1 MLFRSKEL
9 RSSIR
14 AVFGMARLAWQA
26 QPACFTG
33 IILTNVLQGFSPLAI
48 AWVTKLLFDLLF
60 QGLQSGL
67 GISLIR
73 DFLPLLILQAA
84 LLIFNQMIAPV
95 NSYLNAE
102 LARMLALSTQSTI
115 YKKVNDFVGLTYFEN
130 SKFYDTIQL
139 ATQGA
144 QFGPMQIVS
153 VFSNLLQN
161 IVLLTGFFSVLIP
174 FNPLLALVV
183 GIAALPQ
190 LCAQFKMGGQRYNLA
205 FQNTPKERRA
215 SYYGF
220 ILSDVYSAK
229 EIRLFGLA
237 DYFLKGFLNL
247 YKEIHFAQR
256 HQQRREMQYQLF
268 FGILSSLV
276 ASGAFAV
283 VVVQA
288 FSGHLSLGDV
298 TLYISAVGS
307 IQGGL
312 LAIIFDLS
320 NLNEGVLF
328 YKRFT
333 DLLLLSQPSP
343 TITPIRPVIPIK
355 SNIELRNVSFRYT
368 EEHPWVLRDVNLLI
382 PGGKCLAL
390 VGANGAGKTTLVKL
404 LTRLYEPTLGQILWD
419 GIDIR
424 EFKPEELR
432 SRIGAIFQDFMQYSL
447 TAQENIG
454 LGDVKHVENL
464 SRVRDAAMK
473 AGVHATIETLPRG
486 YQTMLSRWLDDEN
499 AGVDMSGGEWQKIA
513 IARMFMRDASLLIL
527 DEPTS
532 ALDAEAEYETYN
544 NFVNLMAG
552 RTSLLISHRFS
563 TVRMA
568 DAIAVLEG
576 GCITE
581 YGSHDEL
588 FSRSG
593 TYTKLYNM
601 QADRYR

>member
-1 MLFRSKEL
+1 MLFWSKEF
-9 RSSIR
+9 RSS
-14 AVFGMARLAWQA
+14 VLTVCGMANFAWQA
-26 QPACFTG
+26 QPACFVG
-33 IILTNVLQGFSPLAI
+33 IILSNILQGFYPLAT
-48 AWVTKLLFDLLF
+48 AWVTKLLFDLLSR
-60 QGLQSGL
+60 GLQSGL
-67 GISLIR
+67 GINLLR
-73 DFLPLLILQAA
+73 NFLPLLILQGA
-84 LLIFNQMIAPV
+84 LLILNQMIAPV

-102 LARMLALSTQSTI
+102 LTRMLTLKTQSTI
-115 YKKVNDFVGLTYFEN
+115 YQKVNEFVGLTYFEN
-130 SKFYDTIQL
+130 SKFYDTIQE

-144 QFGPMQIVS
+144 QLGPMQIIS
-153 VFSNLLQN
+153 IFTNFLQSIILL
-161 IVLLTGFFSVLIP
+161 IGFFSVLIP

-183 GIAALPQ
+183 GITALPQ
-190 LCAQFKMGGQRYNLA
+190 LYAQLKLGSQRYYLA

-220 ILSDVYSAK
+220 LLSDVYSAK

-237 DYFLKGFLNL
+237 DYFLKGFFDL
-247 YKEIHFAQR
+247 YHEIHSAQR
-256 HQQRREMQYQLF
+256 NQQWREMRYQLF
-268 FGILSSLV
+268 LGVLSSLV

-288 FSGHLSLGDV
+288 IAGRLSLGDV

-312 LAIIFDLS
+312 LSIVFGLA

-333 DLLLLSQPSP
+333 DLLLLTPPIQPISS
-343 TITPIRPVIPIK
+343 IRPVMRAK
-355 SNIELRNVSFRYT
+355 SHIELRNVSFRYT
-368 EEHPWVLRDVNLLI
+368 EEHPWVLRDVSLLI
-382 PGGKCLAL
+382 PVGKCLAL

-404 LTRLYEPTLGQILWD
+404 LTRLYDPTEGQILWD

-432 SRIGAIFQDFMQYSL
+432 SHIGAIFQDFMRYSL

-454 LGDVKHVENL
+454 LGDVKHIKNL
-464 SRVRDAAMK
+464 NRIHDAAVK
-473 AGVHATIETLPRG
+473 AGVHTTIDNLPLG
-486 YQTMLSRWLDDEN
+486 YQTMLSRWLDDGN
-499 AGVDMSGGEWQKIA
+499 FGVDLSGGEWQKIA
-513 IARMFMRDASLLIL
+513 IARMFMRDTDLLIL

-532 ALDAEAEYETYN
+532 ALDAQAEYETYN
-544 NFVNLMAG
+544 HFVNLMAK

-568 DAIAVLEG
+568 DTIAVLED

-581 YGSHDEL
+581 CGSHDEL
-588 FSRSG
+588 FLRGG
-593 TYTKLYNM
+593 TYAKLYNM
-601 QADRYR
+601 QAERYR

>member
-1 MLFRSKEL
+1 MLLRSKEL
-9 RSSIR
+9 RSSVW
-14 AVFGMARLAWQA
+14 AVYGMIRLAWQA
-26 QPACFTG
+26 QPACFAG
-33 IILTNVLQGFSPLAI
+33 IAMINVLQGFSPLII
-48 AWVTKLLFDLLF
+48 AWVTKLLFDLLS

-84 LLIFNQMIAPV
+84 LLILNQMIAPV
-95 NSYLNAE
+95 SSYLNAE

-144 QFGPMQIVS
+144 QFGPLQIVS
-153 VFSNLLQN
+153 IFTNLLQN
-161 IVLLTGFFSVLIP
+161 MVLLTGFLYVLIS
-174 FNPLLALVV
+174 FNLLLALVV

-190 LCAQFKMGGQRYNLA
+190 LYSQLIIGGQRYNLA

-220 ILSDVYSAK
+220 ILSSVNSAK
-229 EIRLFGLA
+229 EVRLFGLA
-237 DYFLKGFLNL
+237 DYFLKGFFDL
-247 YKEIHFAQR
+247 YKEIHSAQR
-256 HQQRREMQYQLF
+256 RQQGREMRYQLL
-268 FGILSSLV
+268 FGVLSSLV

-288 FSGHLSLGDV
+288 FSGRLSLGDV

-307 IQGGL
+307 IQSGL
-312 LAIIFDLS
+312 LGIVFDLS

-328 YKRFT
+328 YKQFT
-333 DLLLLSQPSP
+333 ELLSLPSSAS
-343 TITPIRPVIPIK
+343 TSTSIRPTTRLK
-355 SNIELRNVSFRYT
+355 FNIEFSNVSFRYT
-368 EEHPWVLRDVNLLI
+368 EDHPWVLRDVNLKI
-382 PGGKCLAL
+382 PAGKCLAL

-404 LTRLYEPTLGQILWD
+404 LTRLYDPTEGQILWD

-432 SRIGAIFQDFMQYSL
+432 SLIGAIFQDFMQYSL

-454 LGDVKHVENL
+454 LGDVEHAKDL
-464 SRVRDAAMK
+464 SRIREAALK
-473 AGVHATIETLPRG
+473 AGVHTTIKTLPQG
-486 YQTMLSRWLDDEN
+486 YQTMLSRWLDDEHS
-499 AGVDMSGGEWQKIA
+499 GVDLSGGEWQKIA
-513 IARMFMRDASLLIL
+513 IARMFMRDTDLLIL

-532 ALDAEAEYETYN
+532 ALDAEAEYKTYN
-544 NFVNLMAG
+544 HFVNLMAG

-568 DAIAVLEG
+568 DAIAVLEDG
-576 GCITE
+576 SITE

-588 FSRSG
+588 FSRGG
-593 TYTKLYNM
+593 TYTKLYKM
-601 QADRYR
+601 QADRYL